1 MGGRA
6 RTTPA
11 RFVKARR
18 APVVLDAWPIL
29 RYAEDRHPTKAQVD
43 KVLMDGGLTL
53 VSSINLGEVHYTL
66 TRRKGFAV
74 ADDVWHFFCDVAT
87 VEAPSLAV
95 TLSAARLVVRSRI
108 PWADAH
114 AAATALAYGGVVWA
128 GDSHLNK
135 PGPWKRRDLR

>member
-1 MGGRA
+1 MAG
-6 RTTPA
+6 
-11 RFVKARR
+11 R

-29 RYAEDRHPTKAQVD
+29 RYHEDRPDTTAAVNE
-43 KVLMDGGLTL
+43 VLTDGGLTL

-66 TRRKGFAV
+66 AKWKGSAA
-74 ADDVWHFFCDVAT
+74 ADDAWNFFCEFAT
-87 VEAPSLAV
+87 VEVPSLAV

-114 AAATALAYGGVVWA
+114 AAATALAHNGVVWA

-135 PGPWKRRDLR
+135 PGPWKRRDLRRLGIDARRGRGR